1 MRQCALGAVSV
12 NPAHVTPVTH
22 VRAQAVSV
30 VMTVSAVYSV
40 TVTVRALSHE
50 PTRGDL

>member
-1 MRQCALGAVSV
+1 
-12 NPAHVTPVTH
+12 VTSVTH
-22 VRAQAVSV
+22 ASDQVVSV
-30 VMTVSAVYSV
+30 VMSASVVSLV